1 MRAGRRPEPAGRTG
15 RRSRGRLQGLNNLAQ
30 EGEVCAAADG
40 DNGLTD
46 TNLQSV
52 SGPEIG
58 RVAHDDEPGELK
70 IITGRQ
76 NQKASLCRRASG
88 RKMLRLNLIAARNPG
103 NDGARNERPRYK
115 PGFLRVAP
123 APPSAA
129 GDNLDAR

>member
-1 MRAGRRPEPAGRTG
+1 MLFAHFFFSSFAHFSPGNTYKWLA
-15 RRSRGRLQGLNNLAQ
+15 AQ
-30 EGEVCAAADG
+30 EGEACAPADG

-88 RKMLRLNLIAARNPG
+88 RQMLRLNLIAARNPG
-103 NDGARNERPRYK
+103 NDGARNERPRDN

-129 GDNLDAR
+129 VCRRE